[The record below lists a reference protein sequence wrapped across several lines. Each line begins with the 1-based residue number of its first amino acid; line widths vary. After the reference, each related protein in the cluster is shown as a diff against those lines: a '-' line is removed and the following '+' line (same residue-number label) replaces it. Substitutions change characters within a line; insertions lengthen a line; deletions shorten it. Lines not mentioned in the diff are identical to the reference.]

1 MKMMRSYLVKL
12 IFQIQI
18 GDKTKLSQFD
28 EQTILIAAANLNNA
42 FDKARV
48 RGKKLEES
56 FMDTNDKEVN
66 WKFIDV
72 TDIFEINEFK
82 DGDHLYS
89 KTHEAIDAHTYIKF
103 VQHQSQLIQTKLL
116 NFI

>member
-1 MKMMRSYLVKL
+1 MMRTYLVKL

-18 GDKTKLSQFD
+18 GDQTKLAQFD
-28 EQTILIAAANLNNA
+28 EQTILIAASNLESA
-42 FDKARV
+42 FNKARI
-48 RGKKLEES
+48 RGKNLQEKFLNE
-56 FMDTNDKEVN
+56 NDKEVS

-72 TDIFEINEFK
+72 TDIFEINQLK

-89 KTHEAIDAHTYIKF
+89 KTHEAVDPNSYIQF
-103 VQHQSQLIQTKLL
+103 VQHRSQLIQTKLL